1 MTMTKNVIAQFRTV
15 LPMVKDK
22 KEKDAMTKW
31 LDSEEQLCQIQQQQ
45 KEIAKDIT
53 FNSNNV

>member
-1 MTMTKNVIAQFRTV
+1 MTKNVIAQFRTV

-31 LDSEEQLCQIQQQQ
+31 LDLEEQLCQIQQQQ

-53 FNSNNV
+53 FNPNNV